1 MPEECAELQNIK
13 YQTML
18 LNNNSTVMS
27 NRTDTEQLG
36 DYLKK
41 ESEEN
46 KKKSWSKLGK
56 ASKMKKL
63 SIFIHHYITKHN
75 LSKRDKQELRRYLLI
90 CLERKKLHRVKDVI
104 YDMEQGTIKSIPG
117 LSFDKIK
124 QKFTLKR
131 VDKKKSTLR
140 DLAPKRKTRGKKKDK
155 IDIYLKSTK

>member
-41 ESEEN
+41 ESEES

-63 SIFIHHYITKHN
+63 SSFINQYVIQHN
-75 LSKRDKQELRRYLLI
+75 LSKQDKQELRRYLLI
-90 CLERKKLHRVKDVI
+90 C
-104 YDMEQGTIKSIPG
+104 ME
-117 LSFDKIK
+117 L
-124 QKFTLKR
+124 
-131 VDKKKSTLR
+131 
-140 DLAPKRKTRGKKKDK
+140 
-155 IDIYLKSTK
+155 

>member
-27 NRTDTEQLG
+27 SRTDTEQLG
-36 DYLKK
+36 DYLTK

-56 ASKMKKL
+56 SSKMKKL
-63 SIFIHHYITKHN
+63 SSFINQYVIQHN
-75 LSKRDKQELRRYLLI
+75 LAKQDKQELRRYLLV
-90 CLERKKLHRVKDVI
+90 CMERKKLHRVKDVI
-104 YDMEQGTIKSIPG
+104 YDMEQGMIKSIPG
-117 LSFDKIK
+117 LSFDTIK
-124 QKFTLKR
+124 HKFTLKR

-155 IDIYLKSTK
+155 IDIYLKPTK